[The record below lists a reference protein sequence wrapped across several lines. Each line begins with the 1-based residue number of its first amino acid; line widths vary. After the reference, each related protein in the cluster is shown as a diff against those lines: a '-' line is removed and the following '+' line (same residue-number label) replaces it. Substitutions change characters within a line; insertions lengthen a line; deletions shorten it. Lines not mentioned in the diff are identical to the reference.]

1 MRPPFPGMDP
11 WLEHPD
17 LWPDVHN
24 RLIMAISDTLM
35 PRIRPRY
42 VVRVEA
48 RTTKLSSLDVDRMYR
63 PDVAIRAGTLAVSGQ
78 EAGVAVLEHPEV
90 KKSQVIVPIIDE
102 IEETFLTIQEV
113 SGRKLV
119 TAIEVLSPT
128 NKKTK
133 KPRAQYLDK
142 RYEFLRAKVNFV
154 EIDLLRGGQPMPLED
169 PPASS
174 DYRILICRPKLSRSA
189 DLFRF
194 SIRTPIPTIPIPL
207 LPGDAEP
214 NLELNEILHA
224 LYERASYDLSI
235 DYQQPPQ
242 PRLRKEDKLWA
253 ATILARATN
262 STLGTSPGN
271 GS

>member
-24 RLIMAISDTLM
+24 SLITAIRDTLM

-42 VVRVEA
+42 VARVES
-48 RTTKLSSLDVDRMYR
+48 RTTKLSSLDIDRMYR
-63 PDVAIRAGTLAVSGQ
+63 PDVAIRAGNLAVSGQ

-90 KKSQVIVPIIDE
+90 KKSQVIVPLMIDE

-113 SGRKLV
+113 SSRKLV

-142 RYEFLRAKVNFV
+142 RDEFLQAKVNFV
-154 EIDLLRGGQPMPLED
+154 EIDLMRGGQPMPLKPA
-169 PPASS
+169 PPSS
-174 DYRILICRPKLSRSA
+174 DYRILICRPRRKPECRSSE
-189 DLFRF
+189 LFDQNSHPNHPDPALAR
-194 SIRTPIPTIPIPL
+194 RRR
-207 LPGDAEP
+207 AEP
-214 NLELNEILHA
+214 
-224 LYERASYDLSI
+224 
-235 DYQQPPQ
+235 
-242 PRLRKEDKLWA
+242 
-253 ATILARATN
+253 
-262 STLGTSPGN
+262 GTE
-271 GS
+271 